1 MSSFLKTRLRF
12 MFKFLSDSFLFFEMN
27 DNYEHDQA
35 ILYTRIISADW
46 SWLLSNTIPKIVS
59 LCSFYSSQLKRG
71 STAEEI
77 LLKLPSDV
85 LHPALKSIQHEDLF
99 WRKVFSKLSSYVFPN
114 LSSTGFQLLNEILST
129 NVLIPSIDLA
139 CSK

>member
-1 MSSFLKTRLRF
+1 MTSRNDELEN
-12 MFKFLSDSFLFFEMN
+12 DEFEK
-27 DNYEHDQA
+27 A

-71 STAEEI
+71 SSSEEI